1 MMDRFEA
8 RLIGLACEADYALM
22 KNWRFT
28 TVLALLKDWRFL
40 LGLIASL
47 FVCYLCF
54 AYTDKAIRVVCVLV
68 AVFLG
73 FVSFMFFERLF
84 VRIKH
89 KEFFE
94 TTTSGKARF
103 PGSNRACIGLGAIAL
118 IGATLFIYL
127 GIWR

>member
-1 MMDRFEA
+1 MDKFKA
-8 RLIGLACEADYALM
+8 RLLGSTCEEDYALM
-22 KNWRFT
+22 RNWRLAL
-28 TVLALLKDWRFL
+28 VLVLLKDWRFL
-40 LGLIASL
+40 LGLVASL

-54 AYTDKAIRVVCVLV
+54 AYSDKAIRVVCVLV
-68 AVFLG
+68 AVFLA
-73 FVSFMFFERLF
+73 FVSFMFFDRLF

-103 PGSNRACIGLGAIAL
+103 PGSNRACVGIGTIAL
-118 IGATLFIYL
+118 IGAAVFIYF